1 MIIVLEN
8 TKEEVI
14 KVCEICIKSG
24 KIISYEK
31 PEAFISHY
39 SRKDRHPIY
48 KWKSIVTEKQ

>member
-1 MIIVLEN
+1 MTIVLED
-8 TKEEVI
+8 TKEKVI
-14 KVCEICIKSG
+14 EVCESCMQSG

-48 KWKSIVTEKQ
+48 KWRSIVTEKQ